1 MRDEFVSKEQR
12 FRNTVPLKFLDDI
25 DFLWIDSDGKVCR
38 QSPRSSR
45 PDGDAC
51 FSSQFAADDRKLNVN
66 GCVIALLVLH
76 FGFGERGLR
85 AGAPKDRLLRLI
97 NETFLNENGERAQ
110 NFRFVFRIHRQ
121 IGIFPI
127 AKDAQPFELLALD
140 IDEFPR
146 ERFRSFADFERR
158 KAPGFLHHFVF
169 DRQTMTVPARDK
181 RRAFAQHGLRFHH
194 EIFENLI

>member
-1 MRDEFVSKEQR
+1 M
-12 FRNTVPLKFLDDI
+12 
-25 DFLWIDSDGKVCR
+25 
-38 QSPRSSR
+38 
-45 PDGDAC
+45 
-51 FSSQFAADDRKLNVN
+51 
-66 GCVIALLVLH
+66 
-76 FGFGERGLR
+76 
-85 AGAPKDRLLRLI
+85 I

-127 AKDAQPFELLALD
+127 AKDAEPFELLALD

-181 RRAFAQHGLRFHH
+181 RRAFAQHGLRFRH
-194 EIFENLI
+194 EIFEDFVQRRAHVDVAVGERRPIMQDE